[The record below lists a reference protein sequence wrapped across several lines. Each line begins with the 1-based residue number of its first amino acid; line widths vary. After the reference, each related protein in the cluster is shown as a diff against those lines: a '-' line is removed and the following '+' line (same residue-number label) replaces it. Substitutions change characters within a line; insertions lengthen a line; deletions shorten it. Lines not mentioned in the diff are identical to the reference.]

1 MKEYTLLPLVG
12 LCATLVLSACGGA
25 GSSGATDNSVDI
37 RGSITKVSQADA
49 SAQAKGTLGA
59 IMVVGAKE
67 ADTKYDRASV
77 RITTETSIFEQQG
90 QSRGRAT
97 FAALKV
103 GQRVQARFT
112 GPVAESYPFQA
123 TAGEIV
129 ILN

>member
-1 MKEYTLLPLVG
+1 MKEYTLLPLAG
-12 LCATLVLSACGGA
+12 LCATLVLSACGA